1 MVSCK
6 KEENKGLVEIRIE
19 NNSTYG
25 FSNILI
31 GAGNDQKS
39 YEPLAAKAKSKYQTY
54 TNAYR
59 YNSIEIEI
67 EYNKYNIVPYDF
79 VGESALQPG
88 KYTYQIS
95 VLDQPDKR
103 SLDLKLIED

>member
-1 MVSCK
+1 ML
-6 KEENKGLVEIRIE
+6 NIE
-19 NNSTYG
+19 FKTH
-25 FSNILI
+25 
-31 GAGNDQKS
+31 
-39 YEPLAAKAKSKYQTY
+39 

-59 YNSIEIEI
+59 YNSVEIEI
-67 EYNKYNIVPYDF
+67 EFKKYNLVLYDF